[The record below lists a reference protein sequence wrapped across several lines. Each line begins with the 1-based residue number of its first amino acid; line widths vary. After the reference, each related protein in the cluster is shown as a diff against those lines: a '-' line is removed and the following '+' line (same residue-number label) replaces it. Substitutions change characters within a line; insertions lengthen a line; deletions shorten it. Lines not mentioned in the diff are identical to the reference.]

1 MRQLNASCAQD
12 YIMTECVVSH
22 ARRSRIEGS
31 WLANNAARQVSR
43 CAPQMLK
50 AATSLNHPI
59 VLATGE
65 LAFLAHPM
73 ATTRV
78 GDPKDSVDVDL
89 TPQFYEY

>member
-1 MRQLNASCAQD
+1 MPVAVASRALGSL
-12 YIMTECVVSH
+12 IT
-22 ARRSRIEGS
+22 RRPRYPD
-31 WLANNAARQVSR
+31 
-43 CAPQMLK
+43 APKMLK